1 MTDITH
7 IDDYRPHIQSVD
19 PVTGNAVVMP
29 VSLIEDMAA
38 GKLPLVDEM
47 SLRALLYMLTEKIEA
62 GL

>member
-19 PVTGNAVVMP
+19 PVTAVVMP

-38 GKLPLVDEM
+38 GRLQRFRSQVQ
-47 SLRALLYMLTEKIEA
+47 LRCCC
-62 GL
+62 